1 MIKLMKYLL
10 GAVLVL
16 ALALLVFL
24 YFTAYDYP
32 MYPLKADK
40 SKFPN
45 VHTEGDVEQL
55 AVDLIN
61 QMTIDEKIEQLYGEP
76 ITKGAKLGINLLY
89 LNRFPHIYSGR
100 NERLNIPPFVL
111 SDGPRGARV
120 SKDRIG
126 TTNFPVGMSRGASW
140 DVDLESRINEVIAI
154 EMRAN
159 GVNYA
164 ATPCINLLR
173 HPGWGRA
180 QETYGEDPWL
190 LGELGVAATLAIQK
204 HNVMACPKHFALNS
218 IENSRFVIDVQLDER
233 TLREVYLP
241 HFKKVVQVG
250 NAASL
255 MTAYNKVQG
264 EYASENHHLLTEILR
279 DEWGFK
285 GFLTSDWFFAVYD
298 GVASIKAGLNVEMP
312 FGQQYDNKKLKKALS
327 EGEIQESEI
336 DTLVTETLTTRL
348 KYAFAEDPMEYN
360 QSLIANPESVALSKE
375 AAEKGM
381 VLLKNDDVLPFSQSK
396 NKTIAVI
403 GALADVENTGDHG
416 SSNSLAPYVI
426 TPYTGI
432 KNYHSGRGNE
442 VILDN
447 AADLNASKLLAEK
460 ADEVILVVGYT
471 YIDEGEY
478 LISTDGATES
488 AKQGKLVGPKVDG
501 GDRENLKLRA
511 EDEAMIEALAGT
523 NTNLVV
529 VYVGGSGIDMSAWD
543 NSVPAILFAW
553 YSGMEGGN
561 ALANVLYGEVNPSG
575 KLPFSIAKQESD
587 YPYFTPY
594 AEEITYGYYHGYTL
608 FHKKNIEVAY
618 PFGFGLSYTNY
629 SYSDLN
635 VLSTEVN
642 EDGTLEVQVTV
653 SNTGAMAG
661 EEVVQMYVGFGNS
674 AVDRPVK
681 LLRDFVRVALQPGES
696 QTVTM
701 DVSVQDLAWYNPD
714 AKQWQV
720 EKMSHEVYVGASSAK
735 PDLLKGH
742 FQVK

>member
-1 MIKLMKYLL
+1 MKLLKFIAYGL
-10 GAVLVL
+10 GVLVL
-16 ALALLVFL
+16 AVGSFL
-24 YFTAYDYP
+24 YFTVYDYT

-45 VHTEGDVEQL
+45 VHTEADVEQL
-55 AVDLIN
+55 AEELVA
-61 QMTIDEKIEQLYGEP
+61 QMTLDEKIEQLYGEP
-76 ITKGAKLGINLLY
+76 LSNAAKLGINLLY
-89 LNRFPHIYSGR
+89 LDRFPHIYAGR

-120 SKDRIG
+120 SKERRG
-126 TTNFPVGMSRGASW
+126 MTNFPVAMSRGASW

-190 LGELGVAATLAIQK
+190 LGEFGVAATLAIQK

-241 HFKKVVQVG
+241 HFKKVVQEG

-264 EYASENHHLLTEILR
+264 EYSSENRHLLTEILR
-279 DEWGFK
+279 DEWGFE

-298 GVASIKAGLNVEMP
+298 GIASVKAGLNVEMP
-312 FGQQYDNKKLKKALS
+312 FGQAYDNKIMKQAIS
-327 EGEIQESEI
+327 DGQIQESDIESLVLG
-336 DTLVTETLTTRL
+336 TLKTRL

-360 QSLIANPESVALSKE
+360 QSLIANPESVALSRE

-381 VLLKNDDVLPFSQSK
+381 VLLKNEGVLPFSHSG

-416 SSNSLAPYVI
+416 SSNSASPYVV
-426 TPYTGI
+426 TPYAGI
-432 KNYHSGRGNE
+432 NNYHFKLGNE
-442 VILDN
+442 VTLDN
-447 AADLNASKLLAEK
+447 ASDLVASKSLAEK
-460 ADEVILVVGYT
+460 VDEVILIVGYT
-471 YIDEGEY
+471 YVDEGEF
-478 LISTDGATES
+478 LVSTGAATES
-488 AKQGKLVGPKVDG
+488 AKQGKLVGPKSDG
-501 GDRENLKLRA
+501 GDRLNLKLRP
-511 EDEAMIEALAGT
+511 EDEAMIQALAGS
-523 NTNLVV
+523 NKNLVV

-543 NSVPAILFAW
+543 KNVPAILFAW

-561 ALANVLYGEVNPSG
+561 ALASVLYGDVNPSG
-575 KLPFSIAKQESD
+575 KLPFSIARKESD

-608 FHKKNIEVAY
+608 FDKKNIEVAY
-618 PFGFGLSYTNY
+618 PFGFGLSYTQYNY
-629 SYSDLN
+629 SELN
-635 VLSTEVN
+635 VLTPELA
-642 EDGTLEVQVTV
+642 EDGTVKVQVTV
-653 SNTGAMAG
+653 SNTGDMAG
-661 EEVVQMYVGFGNS
+661 EEVVQLYAGFANS
-674 AVDRPVK
+674 SVDRPVK
-681 LLRDFVRVALQPGES
+681 LLRDFTRVALQAGES
-696 QTVTM
+696 TVVTL
-701 DVSVQDLAWYNPD
+701 DVAAKDLAWYNPE

-720 EKMSHEVYVGASSAK
+720 EKMPYEVYVGASSDK
-735 PDLLKGH
+735 NQLLLGS
-742 FQVK
+742 FTIE